1 LILHPEF
8 GFIPFAKAIR
18 MYLNANLMKKLVLA
32 ISFAFCL
39 HFLATAQLENLRLG
53 FQVSPSM
60 SWISTNDQEINRTS
74 SSVGISVGAI
84 AEYFMTEQLSF
95 TGGIGLAFNKGG
107 TLQHE
112 HGGNLLPNS
121 ELSNGDFNTGVKPL
135 ADNVK
140 IKYKLQYIELPFA
153 IKLRTEEKG
162 YFRYFA
168 ELPIVTLGM
177 RVQARGDIKAEGDVL
192 HEEIDVQKENIT
204 GDVNFFNVQLGL
216 GAGLEYAISE
226 NTSLVGGLYFHAGI
240 TDVTGNDG
248 KKAINNPDNT
258 PGNPNDNYI
267 IVPEDSYGRL
277 SSVTLRIAIM
287 F

>member
-1 LILHPEF
+1 
-8 GFIPFAKAIR
+8 
-18 MYLNANLMKKLVLA
+18 MKKLVLA
-32 ISFAFCL
+32 ISFTFCL
-39 HFLATAQLENLRLG
+39 QFLATAQLENFRLG
-53 FQVSPSM
+53 FQASPSM

-74 SSVGISVGAI
+74 STVGISVGAI

-168 ELPIVTLGM
+168 EIPIVTLGM
-177 RVQARGDIKAEGDVL
+177 RVQARGDIQDEN
-192 HEEIDVQKENIT
+192 IDVQKENIT

-248 KKAINNPDNT
+248 KKAINNPDQA
-258 PGNPNDNYI
+258 PSNPNDDYI
-267 IVPEDSYGRL
+267 IVQEDSYGRM